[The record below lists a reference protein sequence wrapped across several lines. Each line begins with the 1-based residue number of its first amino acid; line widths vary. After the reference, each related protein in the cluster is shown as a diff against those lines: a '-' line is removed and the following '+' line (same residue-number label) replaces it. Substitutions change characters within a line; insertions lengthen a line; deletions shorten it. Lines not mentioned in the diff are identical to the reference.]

1 MKTQRRTVCLLLF
14 INLFWFLIIAL
25 LSQLAPVHSDDVILT
40 QIYGTE
46 QRIQSVRDFF
56 YSIRTHQ
63 QLWGG
68 QPVGWGFE
76 QLIALAPRIV
86 FSLGNALA
94 WVGTA
99 NLICRYAGTR
109 LETDP
114 AVKPPLLALVYLS
127 LWFFFPS
134 LYDAFWLNAAICYFW
149 FNTLTLLFGYRFF
162 DGSACRIRRDGPAW
176 KNVCSGAALFVSGF
190 AVGACISPPAGSTLL
205 AAMGLGALWAFFRN
219 KPFSIPLFA
228 AAFLGTLLGFCVSTF
243 SPGNAARVAYVAA
256 QSPNTSSFLFRIARA
271 SYYGLRYT
279 LIPLGITLFFAALNR
294 RRFRWEQLD
303 ELFFVLLAAI
313 NIAVMAIPNG
323 YSPRT
328 VLFSVMLLIVAGARS
343 AVRFV
348 SASPRCQEDRR
359 ALKTALWLLIAALT
373 AFALLEIATG
383 LLLHFTQGTAFDRQT
398 IYFSQYF
405 ELF

>member
-1 MKTQRRTVCLLLF
+1 MKEQNKNRAATICL
-14 INLFWFLIIAL
+14 NLFWFLIIAF
-25 LSQLAPVHSDDVILT
+25 LSQLAPIDSDDVILT

-46 QRIQSVRDFF
+46 QPIQTVHDFF
-56 YSIRTHQ
+56 YSIWTHQ

-68 QPVGWGFE
+68 NPVGWGVC
-76 QLIALAPRIV
+76 QLFALAPRIV
-86 FSLGNALA
+86 YSVGNALV

-99 NLICRYAGTR
+99 ELICRYACAR
-109 LETDP
+109 LETGP
-114 AVKPPLLALVYLS
+114 AVKPYLLGMTYLS
-127 LWFFFPS
+127 LWFFFPF
-134 LYDAFWLNAAICYFW
+134 LHEAFWLNASIEYFW
-149 FNTLTLLFGYRFF
+149 FNALTLLFGYCLLYKPCLA
-162 DGSACRIRRDGPAW
+162 DTPGTARRKYAR
-176 KNVCSGAALFVSGF
+176 AFALFLFGLAVSTC
-190 AVGACISPPAGSTLL
+190 VKPSTGSTLL
-205 AAMGLGALWAFFRN
+205 GAMGLGVLWAFFRK

-228 AAFLGTLLGFCVSTF
+228 AAFLGALAGFCISTF
-243 SPGNAARVAYVAA
+243 SPGNAARIAYVAA
-256 QSPNTSSFLFRIARA
+256 ESPHTASFLFRIVRT
-271 SYYGLRYT
+271 SYHGLRYT

-294 RRFRWEQLD
+294 RRFLWTQLD
-303 ELFFVLLAAI
+303 ELFFVLLAGV

-323 YSPRT
+323 YAPRT

-383 LLLHFTQGTAFDRQT
+383 LLLHFTQGTTFDRQT
-398 IYFSQYF
+398 IYFAQYF

>member
-1 MKTQRRTVCLLLF
+1 MKTQQRTVRLLF
-14 INLFWFLIIAL
+14 FIHLFWFLVIAF
-25 LSQLAPVHSDDVILT
+25 LSQIAPVDSDDVILT

-46 QRIQSVRDFF
+46 QRIQTVRDFF
-56 YSIRTHQ
+56 YSIWTHQ

-68 QPVGWGFE
+68 NPVGWGVC
-76 QLIALAPRIV
+76 QLFALAPRIV
-86 FSLGNALA
+86 YSVCNALV

-99 NLICRYAGTR
+99 DLICRYACAR

-114 AVKPPLLALVYLS
+114 AVKPYLLGMTYLS
-127 LWFFFPS
+127 LWFFFPF
-134 LYDAFWLNAAICYFW
+134 LHEAFWLNASIEYFW
-149 FNTLTLLFGYRFF
+149 FNALTLLFGYCLLYKPCLANTPGTSRRKRFTHTF
-162 DGSACRIRRDGPAW
+162 
-176 KNVCSGAALFVSGF
+176 ALFLFGLTVSTC
-190 AVGACISPPAGSTLL
+190 VKPSTGSTLL
-205 AAMGLGALWAFFRN
+205 AAMGLGALWAFFRK

-228 AAFLGTLLGFCVSTF
+228 AAFLGALLGFCVSTF
-243 SPGNAARVAYVAA
+243 SPGNAARIAYVAA
-256 QSPNTSSFLFRIARA
+256 QSPNTASLLFRIVRT
-271 SYYGLRYT
+271 SYHGLRYT

-303 ELFFVLLAAI
+303 ELFFVLLAGV

-323 YSPRT
+323 YAPRT

-373 AFALLEIATG
+373 AFTLLEIATG
-383 LLLHFTQGTAFDRQT
+383 LLLHFTQGTTFDRQT
-398 IYFSQYF
+398 IYFAQYF